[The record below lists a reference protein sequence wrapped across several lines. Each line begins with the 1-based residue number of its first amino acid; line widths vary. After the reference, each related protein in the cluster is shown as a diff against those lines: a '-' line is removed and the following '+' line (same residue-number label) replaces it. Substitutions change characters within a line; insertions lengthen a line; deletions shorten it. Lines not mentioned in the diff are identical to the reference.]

1 MAGEDERMTENMDLT
16 DDEKIDI
23 VAKRVLER
31 FKPAFIELAK
41 GESVSEIDVKIAEEA
56 YEEYVAD
63 GKKSRPIEEL
73 WKELDL

>member
-41 GESVSEIDVKIAEEA
+41 GESVSEIDAKIAEEA
-56 YEEYVAD
+56 YEEYVGD